1 VKILNS
7 IQIREWDQY
16 TILNEPIASLDLM
29 ERAAFACTDWLLK
42 NGYIN
47 KSFSIFCGKGNN
59 GGDGMAMAR
68 MLASYGNQVA
78 VYIISPVEDMMQKGT
93 PEFQIN
99 LERLRQATSVNI
111 SLIQNEEQF
120 QQFQKGEIIIDALYG
135 SGINRPLAALALQI
149 VNNINISGCEV
160 ISIDIPSGL
169 YVDHS
174 SLGNATI
181 HATHTLS
188 FQCYK
193 PAFIVAENA
202 FSIGEVHLLD
212 IGLHKD
218 YYQSLTDLPELIDR
232 KKILNLYLPRNRFAH
247 KGNFGHSLIM
257 AGSNGKM
264 GAAVL
269 AAKACLRSGS
279 GLVSCFIPK
288 SGYDILQNSAPE
300 AMVLTELHFKSDTK
314 NDLERFSSIGIG
326 PGLGITNETIDLLFQ
341 TLKNF
346 SRPMVFDADALN
358 IIAGNK
364 QLFDMLPLHSILTPH
379 PKEFERLFGPCQNE
393 FERINKATAKAIEL
407 KCFIVLKGHHT
418 LITTPLGQ
426 QYFNSSGNAGM
437 AKGGS
442 GDVLCGIISGLLAQ
456 GYSPENAS
464 IIGVYIHGLAGD
476 IAAQEFSQEAMLATD
491 IINSLPQ
498 AYLRIFNS
506 ENA

>member
-1 VKILNS
+1 MKILNS

-16 TILNEPIASLDLM
+16 TILNEPIAYLDLM

-160 ISIDIPSGL
+160 ISIDIPSVL

-212 IGLHKD
+212 I
-218 YYQSLTDLPELIDR
+218 
-232 KKILNLYLPRNRFAH
+232 
-247 KGNFGHSLIM
+247 
-257 AGSNGKM
+257 
-264 GAAVL
+264 
-269 AAKACLRSGS
+269 
-279 GLVSCFIPK
+279 
-288 SGYDILQNSAPE
+288 
-300 AMVLTELHFKSDTK
+300 
-314 NDLERFSSIGIG
+314 
-326 PGLGITNETIDLLFQ
+326 
-341 TLKNF
+341 
-346 SRPMVFDADALN
+346 
-358 IIAGNK
+358 
-364 QLFDMLPLHSILTPH
+364 
-379 PKEFERLFGPCQNE
+379 
-393 FERINKATAKAIEL
+393 
-407 KCFIVLKGHHT
+407 
-418 LITTPLGQ
+418 
-426 QYFNSSGNAGM
+426 
-437 AKGGS
+437 
-442 GDVLCGIISGLLAQ
+442 
-456 GYSPENAS
+456 
-464 IIGVYIHGLAGD
+464 
-476 IAAQEFSQEAMLATD
+476 
-491 IINSLPQ
+491 
-498 AYLRIFNS
+498 
-506 ENA
+506 